1 MRKLRK
7 SQRGKPKQYSP
18 EFVTEIQ
25 QLVKEGYSQTSI
37 AEEFKMSRST
47 VSQMVSGKY

>member
-1 MRKLRK
+1 MSKLRK
-7 SQRGKPKQYSP
+7 LERGKPKQYSP
-18 EFVTEIQ
+18 EFVTKVQ

-47 VSQMVSGKY
+47 VAQMVRGEY